1 MPSATCSISRLP
13 RSDFF
18 GNSLT
23 GDLPASMG
31 SLTSLTQLILT
42 SNTFGSSFPEWLPNL
57 PLEHLDMHNTG
68 LAGTLPCS
76 LTSHTA
82 LRVLWLGSN
91 SFPGP
96 LPDCLSALPTSL
108 TQLDLSANALTGTL
122 PAWMGRFNAMDI
134 LQLSFNSFTQ
144 ALPHELGSLTSVQR
158 LYLQQNQFTG
168 SVPETLASLTGLQ
181 TLGLSDNRLDGT
193 LPPSFSSLTSI
204 TELYLLNSGLCGDVP
219 TPHQPDD
226 GSLPSCLAPPTSRRR
241 SEIILIAVLFVAA
254 AALAG
259 AFVYIRRRRRAAIK
273 PPGDDADALLAGLLA
288 EATDEEEAGAGVM
301 AVEASATDVRLEER
315 LGEGGFGTVFSAS
328 WNGTRVAVKLLK
340 PRGVMLLRHASTF
353 TANWHSA
360 LSAPLDPTSGA
371 PPFQSVV
378 MGSLSSADA
387 ILHEVSILAQLRHP
401 HIIATYGYVRSPPM
415 LIMEI
420 ASGGSLAALLAR
432 STLASLP
439 WLARLRILTGVAC
452 GVEYLH
458 KQSPP
463 IIHLDLK
470 SANVLLSEGLVPRVS
485 DFGLSLL
492 PSARAAAQ
500 QRIKVGTPLYMS
512 PEMACGEVITLWEA
526 VDAFG
531 FGTIALDCCAQPQDE
546 TPFSTANE
554 TSLRLDNL
562 SVRLSALLCGS
573 GEEDVAAAVVGEGEN
588 KGGGDAMRSGTQA
601 APPRLARLIHACLE
615 LHARGNVSQ
624 HEINIHARRAQMP
637 QQVGSEHAVASG
649 AVAGRVAHLAGK
661 GDNRSGVRLNL
672 GQPPAQATRAA
683 SHRRGLAA
691 TRVQDDQVEVAAR
704 LLHPSQHVLHTER
717 LVVQQAVLRHLLHR
731 DEVVLVVRLHAVACG
746 GTGRRRERSATN
758 RSSFRL
764 AHPHRRRTPLR
775 RAAVSSRRSPSPAAS
790 GPGWPPAEARLRSR
804 GVSRARRRPPR
815 RWPRS

>member
-1 MPSATCSISRLP
+1 MGVVGTFPAEWESLASLRFLCAPLFSVSASLARSRLRGSVIAYGTQLTGSLP
-13 RSDFF
+13 DAFGSMSSLTQLCAQFYPSPALSLRSRLRSDFY

-23 GDLPASMG
+23 GDLPASMA

-42 SNTFGSSFPEWLPNL
+42 SNTFGSSFPEWLPTL
-57 PLEHLDMHNTG
+57 PLEHLDMHDTG

-353 TANWHSA
+353 TPSNWHSA

-420 ASGGSLAALLAR
+420 ASGGSLAALLAC

-512 PEMACGEVITLWEA
+512 PEMACGEVITIWEA

-554 TSLRLDNL
+554 TALRLDNL

-573 GEEDVAAAVVGEGEN
+573 GEEEVTAAVVGVVGEGGST
-588 KGGGDAMRSGTQA
+588 GGGDAVRSGTQA

-615 LHARGNVSQ
+615 LLPERRPTLGEAR
-624 HEINIHARRAQMP
+624 
-637 QQVGSEHAVASG
+637 
-649 AVAGRVAHLAGK
+649 
-661 GDNRSGVRLNL
+661 
-672 GQPPAQATRAA
+672 
-683 SHRRGLAA
+683 
-691 TRVQDDQVEVAAR
+691 VEMEAIA
-704 LLHPSQHVLHTER
+704 
-717 LVVQQAVLRHLLHR
+717 
-731 DEVVLVVRLHAVACG
+731 
-746 GTGRRRERSATN
+746 
-758 RSSFRL
+758 
-764 AHPHRRRTPLR
+764 
-775 RAAVSSRRSPSPAAS
+775 
-790 GPGWPPAEARLRSR
+790 AEAAA
-804 GVSRARRRPPR
+804 GGA
-815 RWPRS
+815 